1 MNRNFAV
8 VGLIIGTLFLTG
20 CSDFSGD
27 QYTASQVKSIQNVSY
42 GTIVGIRDVKAR
54 VNQGTTGTRI
64 GAAGGA
70 VAGGLIGN
78 ALGGKS
84 LVGAGIGALGGVI
97 AGGLIGN
104 RNVKV
109 KEYTVRL
116 DNGNTVAVTQGEP
129 PVLALNQMV
138 AVNYDTSGAGRIVP
152 A

>member
-1 MNRNFAV
+1 MS
-8 VGLIIGTLFLTG
+8 LPPH
-20 CSDFSGD
+20 
-27 QYTASQVKSIQNVSY
+27 
-42 GTIVGIRDVKAR
+42 
-54 VNQGTTGTRI
+54 
-64 GAAGGA
+64 
-70 VAGGLIGN
+70 

>member
-54 VNQGTTGTRI
+54 VNQGTTGTGI

-78 ALGGKS
+78 ALGGES
-84 LVGAGIGALGGVI
+84 LVGAGIGVLGGAV
-97 AGGLIGN
+97 AGRLIGN

-129 PVLALNQMV
+129 PVLDLNQRV
-138 AVNYDTSGAGRIVP
+138 AVHYDTSGAGRIVP